1 MSLQVKIRAL
11 LLILAAAAFVDAQ
24 NDGRYRP
31 PVAATL
37 AGARPRPTVRG
48 GGGGGDGRY
57 QPSNDGRYRGGGD
70 GRYRGGNDGRY
81 VHQDVPYVHDD
92 RSGGQY
98 EGDED
103 RFGPGGGGGG
113 GAGASG
119 GAGRSGSNN
128 GALGAGN
135 GALGAGSS
143 ALGAGN
149 GAAIGA
155 GAALQTTTPR
165 KPAPKPAAVDI
176 AATLPKGKG
185 TGEGGN
191 GWRILQLFDKEEQD
205 GYHYIYETENGIL
218 AEENGRIEKLA
229 PEADGLRSS
238 GFYEYTGDD
247 GVLYRVDYVA
257 DDNGF
262 VPQGAH
268 LPTPPPYVAKLLAY
282 LAANAKK

>member
-113 GAGASG
+113 GGGGTGASG

-128 GALGAGN
+128 GALAAGN

-155 GAALQTTTPR
+155 GAALQTTTHESRHRNPR
-165 KPAPKPAAVDI
+165 Q
-176 AATLPKGKG
+176 
-185 TGEGGN
+185 
-191 GWRILQLFDKEEQD
+191 WILQLHYRKVKELVKVVMA
-205 GYHYIYETENGIL
+205 GGSCNYLIKKNKTVITISMKRKMVFWPKRMG
-218 AEENGRIEKLA
+218 A
-229 PEADGLRSS
+229 LR
-238 GFYEYTGDD
+238 
-247 GVLYRVDYVA
+247 
-257 DDNGF
+257 N
-262 VPQGAH
+262 
-268 LPTPPPYVAKLLAY
+268 
-282 LAANAKK
+282 